1 MSKRVPVDP
10 SDPRELDGYGWEV
23 PDQNRVEIPAGFKR
37 PETLAEQV
45 QRLVRTS
52 ISRQAEAEGYE
63 TWEEANDFDVDDDF
77 DPTTPY
83 EEFFDPVIGR
93 SVTPEEFRQHE
104 ARYREEV
111 LTRTKNYYR
120 LREQEALEEEVA
132 KPVRKRGAG
141 VPPAPSSESSQP
153 GKAKE
158 SPDAK

>member
-1 MSKRVPVDP
+1 MARKDQVPPKVAAD
-10 SDPRELDGYGWEV
+10 LDENGWEI
-23 PDQNRVEIPAGFKR
+23 PDPNPVAIPAGFKR

-83 EEFFDPVIGR
+83 EEFFDPALGR
-93 SVTPEEFRQHE
+93 AVTADEFRQH
-104 ARYREEV
+104 ADRYREEV

-120 LREQEALEEEVA
+120 LREQEAMEEELA
-132 KPVRKRGAG
+132 KPAKRGAG
-141 VPPAPSSESSQP
+141 VSPAPSSESPNS
-153 GKAKE
+153 GKGKE
-158 SPDAK
+158 SPEDK